1 MLMYLASI
9 VSSSSDLR
17 LGVGDLE
24 GVLKLKLIPK
34 CFINN
39 LQNTVLVWILDTQ
52 IPEKSLIQT
61 FIVQI

>member
-39 LQNTVLVWILDTQ
+39 LQNTVMVWILDTQ